1 MNFIKAKEYLQEQR
15 IIFAK
20 TMNPEMKEALEAADL
35 ALTRCIEQE
44 VNITYIPPDYL
55 KGIK

>member
-1 MNFIKAKEYLQEQR
+1 MNFIKAKEYLQKQR

-44 VNITYIPPDYL
+44 ENVAYIPPDYL

>member
-35 ALTRCIEQE
+35 ALTDRKS
-44 VNITYIPPDYL
+44 VV
-55 KGIK
+55 